1 MTDLTGPFRIRA
13 LDSDTTAA
21 KVSAGGTAQFT
32 GIDVSGNVKLDSGSA
47 AFRAFPGDQTLK
59 AGTSSGD
66 LWPLVQVAQATLS
79 AGSKAPVNVP
89 VGADILGFR
98 VHTTRT
104 PGSAA
109 DHTIRVG
116 TSTDSDLYGTI
127 TYTGALSKPLGN
139 ADITVSA
146 GAGNNWQAIT
156 NTPIIPDVTAS
167 GSADANWTGII
178 YVDYKMP

>member
-1 MTDLTGPFRIRA
+1 MTTFTGPVNTKA

-21 KVSAGGTAQFT
+21 NIGANGTAQF
-32 GIDVSGNVKLDSGSA
+32 VAASA
-47 AFRAFPGDQTLK
+47 NLQVFPGDKTLK
-59 AGTSSGD
+59 AGTSASGV
-66 LWPLVQVAQATLS
+66 WPIVQVAQAVAS
-79 AGSKAPVNVP
+79 AGSKRAINVP
-89 VGADILGFR
+89 SGADILGFR

-109 DHTIRVG
+109 DHTIRLG
-116 TSTDSDLYGTI
+116 TSADSTLYGTI

-146 GAGNNWQAIT
+146 GAGNNWQATT
-156 NTPIIPDVTAS
+156 NVPIIPDVTAS
-167 GSADANWTGII
+167 GSADAAWTGII

>member
-1 MTDLTGPFRIRA
+1 MTTLTGPFNVNNN
-13 LDSDTTAA
+13 LSES
-21 KVSAGGTAQFT
+21 VSASVEVFVSSGGTPLRA
-32 GIDVSGNVKLDSGSA
+32 GNSA
-47 AFRAFPGDQTLK
+47 AAM
-59 AGTSSGD
+59 
-66 LWPLVQVAQATLS
+66 WPATQVAQAVAS
-79 AGSKAPVNVP
+79 AGSKNPIAVP
-89 VGADILGFR
+89 PGADILGFR

-109 DHTIRVG
+109 DHTIRLG
-116 TSTDSDLYGTI
+116 TSADSTLFGSI

-167 GSADANWTGII
+167 GSADAAWTGIV